1 MSQNSV
7 KYVDNKARNIIGSAS
22 ILQIEVEGRKPKAFL
37 VAHKSAQA
45 TKTGYLCLRVSKTG
59 IVDTDNPVVL
69 IDNQKPQSVAITKAV
84 KAPDPQAADAY
95 QAKINQFLASSKSV
109 VTKVYKEQFMSA
121 ERGSG
126 HHQTRDYDKFTTSLQ
141 SDFIGA
147 RVNESDRHNAE
158 NARLRSEAQTHDG
171 PA

>member
-22 ILQIEVEGRKPKAFL
+22 ILQIEEEGRKPKAFL

-69 IDNQKPQSVAITKAV
+69 IDNQKSQSAIISQASKASGPVAEAH
-84 KAPDPQAADAY
+84 
-95 QAKINQFLASSKSV
+95 QAKINQFLATSKNPV
-109 VTKVYKEQFMSA
+109 VNAYKDVFVPAEQK
-121 ERGSG
+121 SG
-126 HHQTRDYDKFTTSLQ
+126 HNQTRDYGRFTTSLQ